1 MVMMDTL
8 EIDRVL
14 AKVPGFLGAHAFN
27 ELPAKPSGDYSIVV
41 NTNAKEGEHW
51 LAIVRKNGKN
61 YFLDSFGRS
70 LESELFSEEFRKT
83 LRSYVGGRMIYSS
96 KWLQSLD
103 SNTCGEYCVYFISKI
118 QRNSLISIL
127 RRFGEDLKSN
137 DNYVYSY
144 YLTL

>member
-1 MVMMDTL
+1 MDTL

-27 ELPAKPSGDYSIVV
+27 ELPTKPNGNYSIVV
-41 NTNAKEGEHW
+41 NTNAEKGEHW

-70 LESELFSEEFRKT
+70 LDDEMFSEEFRKT
-83 LRSYVGGRMIYSS
+83 MRSYVGGGMIYNS

-103 SNTCGEYCVYFISKI
+103 SNTCGEYCVYLISKI
-118 QRNSLISIL
+118 QRKRLKSVL
-127 RRFGEDLKSN
+127 RIFGDDFKSN
-137 DNYVYSY
+137 DNYVYNY

>member
-1 MVMMDTL
+1 MMDTL

-41 NTNAKEGEHW
+41 NTNAKEGQHW

-83 LRSYVGGRMIYSS
+83 VRSYVGGRIWYTAQNGF
-96 KWLQSLD
+96 KALTQILVE
-103 SNTCGEYCVYFISKI
+103 NIVFILS
-118 QRNSLISIL
+118 QRYK
-127 RRFGEDLKSN
+127 ET
-137 DNYVYSY
+137 V
-144 YLTL
+144 